1 MINTQKVIKATEIPE
16 VQRQMEPLR
25 QASTEEQRFEPALK
39 DE

>member
-1 MINTQKVIKATEIPE
+1 MINTQRVIKAKETPE

-25 QASTEEQRFEPALK
+25 QASTEKQRFEPTLK